1 MNPPLRKSHEDIRI
15 RAVKAWAPE
24 HGREAPHLTLSAT
37 DRTDLGRLAERIEY
51 KTAGSQILSQGQS
64 ASFLYLLAD
73 GVAQASRSINDG
85 ERQILA
91 FYWPG
96 DLFGLAEKGI
106 YVNSAEAVTPCKV
119 YRFPIRRLEKFLLE
133 NPNIQ
138 HGFFIK
144 AVHDLRSTQRRLVV
158 LGRLDV
164 LRRLAVFLLDCSG
177 HEQYFDPASRTLAV
191 PMTRYDIADY
201 LGTSA
206 ESVTRAFGQLEG
218 KGLLHRVT
226 ARTLELRTAELKAF
240 VDLE

>member
-1 MNPPLRKSHEDIRI
+1 MYPPARKNYPDIRI
-15 RAVKAWAPE
+15 RAVEPWTPE
-24 HGREAPHLTLSAT
+24 HGKEAPHLTLSAA
-37 DRTDLGRLAERIEY
+37 DKADLGRIAELIEY
-51 KTAGSQILSQGQS
+51 KTARSQILFQGQT

-73 GVAQASRSINDG
+73 GVALACRSINDG

-96 DLFGLAEKGI
+96 DLFGLAERGT
-106 YVNSAEAVTPCKV
+106 YVNSAEAVTPCTI
-119 YRFPIRRLEKFLLE
+119 YRFPIGRLETFLLE

-138 HGFFIK
+138 HSFFIK
-144 AVHDLRSTQRRLVV
+144 AVHDLRSAQRRLVV

-164 LRRLAVFLLDCSG
+164 PKRLAVFLLDCSG
-177 HEQYFDPASRTLAV
+177 HEQYFDPATHVLSV

-218 KGLLHRVT
+218 KGLLHRLT
-226 ARTLELRTAELKAF
+226 ARTLELRSAGLKAF